1 MTGCDASTLGKV
13 CVCGPGARLALGQ
26 AVLDDLAGLR
36 RDPVRKLHL
45 ELHQQVTTLGRA
57 LGQGQAFAPQAPD
70 GPRFDDIAAGHRHH
84 AAVEGGNVNGA
95 ATQSLERERKA
106 GKWRRLSFEAFS
118 EVFLTGLNGMK
129 LTQSE

>member
-1 MTGCDASTLGKV
+1 MTGCDTSTLGEV
-13 CVCGPGARLALGQ
+13 CVCAPAARITRGEVASGARLALGQ

-45 ELHQQVTTLGRA
+45 ELHQQITTLGRA

-70 GPRFDDIAAGHRHH
+70 GARLDDIAARHRHRP
-84 AAVEGGNVNGA
+84 AVEGRNVNGA

-106 GKWRRLSFEAFS
+106 GECSYIDWLYLEAVS
-118 EVFLTGLNGMK
+118 
-129 LTQSE
+129 